1 MERAVSMAIRNYDRN
16 YGKLKL
22 SQNESDS
29 GTAGDEPNKFSD
41 LKRVFVGG
49 SQAYRMSAAAAAN
62 NMGLDIENLVVPG
75 FRISDTPIE
84 NTVEQ
89 LRDGLEG

>member
-1 MERAVSMAIRNYDRN
+1 
-16 YGKLKL
+16 
-22 SQNESDS
+22 
-29 GTAGDEPNKFSD
+29 
-41 LKRVFVGG
+41 
-49 SQAYRMSAAAAAN
+49 MSAAAAAN